1 MLRVGGEMGMECG
14 EGRWIA
20 VWRERRRG
28 LQTETQSL
36 SSTVRRPFPI
46 PPTWLQAILFLF
58 LSGSL
63 AYITGIHQPLS
74 FAFQGSLIPRTLLS
88 SFLAIMAEPITHK
101 AKEEIN
107 TLADKDADSTDDNIR
122 YMAYGARLRTALRA
136 GHRYIAYVRLSSPFS
151 SSTSRG

>member
-1 MLRVGGEMGMECG
+1 MECG

-28 LQTETQSL
+28 LRLQTETQSL
-36 SSTVRRPFPI
+36 SPQQSDAHFRYHPRGYKQLLNI
-46 PPTWLQAILFLF
+46 SLR
-58 LSGSL
+58 LSSVHHRHP
-63 AYITGIHQPLS
+63 HQPLS

-151 SSTSRG
+151 SSTSRR

>member
-1 MLRVGGEMGMECG
+1 MECG

-28 LQTETQSL
+28 LRLQTETQSL
-36 SSTVRRPFPI
+36 SPQQSDAHFRYHPRGYKQYYFYFSP
-46 PPTWLQAILFLF
+46 A
-58 LSGSL
+58 L

-74 FAFQGSLIPRTLLS
+74 FAFQGSLIPRILLS

-136 GHRYIAYVRLSSPFS
+136 GHRYIAYV
-151 SSTSRG
+151 